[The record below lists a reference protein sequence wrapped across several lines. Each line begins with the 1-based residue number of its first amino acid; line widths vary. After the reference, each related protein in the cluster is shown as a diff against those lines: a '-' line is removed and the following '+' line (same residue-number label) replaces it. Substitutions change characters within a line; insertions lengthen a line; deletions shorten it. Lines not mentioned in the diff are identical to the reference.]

1 MTVNEFLKTTSDNF
15 QALLEDGLTGKEIIR
30 LLQALS
36 LYAAILC
43 KAEPF
48 LPYTFFAQ
56 FMKAQDEIKKAGDI
70 AFS

>member
-30 LLQALS
+30 LLEALS

-48 LPYTFFAQ
+48 LTNTFLDQ
-56 FMKAQDEIKKAGDI
+56 FLHSQKDSDYIVFIQE
-70 AFS
+70 